1 MIYNITMKKFF
12 FTLFLLAVIGGVAFF
27 FGWVQFTVPVGSY
40 GIISSKTHGVD
51 PEPIQSGE
59 FRWVWYKL
67 IPTNVQ
73 IAVFRLETSKFPID
87 FSSSLP
93 SGDSYAA
100 FAGLSAADFSW
111 NLNGEVSFNIKPET
125 LVNLVERHNL
135 ADQQALEAYFQ
146 DMAQEIKVIILH
158 NLSSGETDSL
168 RIEKILSGSP
178 DAEIERQIRNRFPE
192 IRDFSFV
199 ISSAKFPDF
208 TLYRQFRLLYEE
220 FLARQREYLTAALG
234 SRAESHIEAQ
244 FRFGELER
252 YGELLTKY
260 PILLEYLAMNRDQ

>member
-1 MIYNITMKKFF
+1 MKKFF
-12 FTLFLLAVIGGVAFF
+12 STIFFLAVLGGIVFF
-27 FGWVQFTVPVGSY
+27 FGWVQLTVPPGSY
-40 GIISSKTHGVD
+40 GIITSKTHGVD
-51 PEPIQSGE
+51 PEPVQSGE

-73 IAVFRLETSKFPID
+73 IAVFRLETTRFPVD

-100 FAGLSAADFSW
+100 FAGLSAADFAW
-111 NLNGEVSFNIKPET
+111 NLNGEISFNINPDM
-125 LVNLVERHNL
+125 LVNLVERYNL
-135 ADQQALEAYFQ
+135 AGQQALEAYLQ
-146 DMAQEIKVIILH
+146 DIAQEIKVIILRT
-158 NLSSGETDSL
+158 LSSAETDSL

-178 DAEIERQIRNRFPE
+178 DAEMERQIRNRFPE

-220 FLARQREYLTAALG
+220 FLAIQREYITAALG
-234 SRAESHIEAQ
+234 TRAENHIDAQ
-244 FRFGELER
+244 FRFSELER

-260 PILLEYLAMNRDQ
+260 PILLEYLAMNRD